1 MENDVIS
8 ELYKMNANKALWE
21 KGDFTRLASTMR
33 ESGEEIVASL
43 DVEAGMDVLDLG
55 CGDGTTA
62 LRSAQRGANV
72 LGVDI
77 ASNLVAAGRE
87 RAKAAGL
94 SNLRFEEGDASNLE
108 GIADDSF
115 DLVVSMFGA
124 MFAPRPFDVAREM
137 VRVTRPGGRIVMG
150 NWIPGDPTLIAKI
163 LQTSAAYTPPPPEG
177 FISPVTWGLEDNVR
191 DRFGQAGVP
200 ADRIQCERATYT
212 FRHPG
217 PPDSFLAVFRD
228 YYGPTMNA
236 FAAAKDD
243 GREAQ
248 LQSELSALFESQN
261 RGDAGRTEIPATFL
275 KVTVTP

>member
-62 LRSAQRGANV
+62 LPSAQRGANV